1 VDELFL
7 ALAPLIA
14 GRLEPSLVEG
24 GPLPEPIRLR
34 LLNLLKGDDFLF
46 ARYAVGA

>member
-1 VDELFL
+1 
-7 ALAPLIA
+7 LIA
-14 GRLEPSLVEG
+14 GRPEPSLVEG